1 MPNQD
6 NLGFIAKVPFRNEEG
21 EFEYRPLYLP
31 PDATD
36 TIKGDVKLSDDY
48 SSLDASRLS
57 ASDGMT
63 AFTPQGAYTMYGAI
77 QGALKT
83 KLSKTDQE
91 KQSVTSDVDFA
102 GKIST
107 AELTLNN
114 PVNMSIGVGGGQ
126 KVTSQFDG
134 HSTVEMTIEEV
145 PADKLTGTISMDRLP
160 QGALERLVK
169 YVTLDAAREAYTA
182 AQEQDKPFQ
191 LGDSILITGTD
202 PNRMFIAAG
211 PDLTVEAGYVEY
223 AAGTALKLGSTTIG
237 SETQPI
243 YLNLGNPEAIT
254 KLAVANGGTGGSNV
268 KEASA
273 NLKYTNLSSRSNV
286 PNTDLNEVR
295 TAGSYFDKGTIATS
309 NLPGKDKFAY
319 NLEVFEN
326 TDGTIRQQ
334 LRYYNDFNVWERIYS
349 SKTDE
354 NLPALTNNWT
364 SWSKAGGGSGGVSSG
379 LVITPGNSEGFDNSG
394 VTAPIEAPDNT
405 SESEKI
411 YTGSPSSSQDTTIF
425 AYNLGHLPLGAYSVI
440 IRAKTST
447 LEAVSLL
454 NVDVSGKSSIG
465 DSNFWQSMK
474 TVDIK
479 GSYFQKVDT
488 WECLSFGVNL
498 NGGRDYNFKIVC
510 KSVKNSNT
518 DIKYYIDYVRVIPSG
533 TALGSIG

>member
-6 NLGFIAKVPFRNEEG
+6 SLGFTARVPFRNEEG
-21 EFEYRPLYLP
+21 EIEYRPLYLP
-31 PDATD
+31 PDATNV
-36 TIKGDVKLSDDY
+36 IKGNVKLSDDY
-48 SSLDASRLS
+48 SSTDASRLD
-57 ASDGMT
+57 AREGMT
-63 AFTPQGAYTMYGAI
+63 AFTPQGAYTMYGVV
-77 QGALKT
+77 QGALQT
-83 KLSKTDQE
+83 KLSKTDKE
-91 KQSVTSDVDFA
+91 KQSVVSDVDFA

-107 AELTLNN
+107 SELTLNT
-114 PVNMSIGVGGGQ
+114 PVDVSIGVGGGQ
-126 KVTSQFDG
+126 KVTSKFDG
-134 HSTVEMTIEEV
+134 HSKVEMTIGEI
-145 PADKLTGTISMDRLP
+145 PASNLTGTISMDRLP

-169 YVTLDAAREAYTA
+169 YVTLDKAIEAYTTTKGEA
-182 AQEQDKPFQ
+182 FQ
-191 LGDSILITGTD
+191 IGDSILITGTD

-211 PDLTVEAGYVEY
+211 PDLAVEAGYVEY
-223 AAGTALKLGSTTIG
+223 AAGTALKLGSDTIG

-243 YLNLGNPEAIT
+243 YLNLGNPKPIT
-254 KLAVANGGTGGSNV
+254 QLAVVNGGTGGSSI

-273 NLKYTNLSSRSNV
+273 NLKYTSLSSRSKV
-286 PNTDLNEVR
+286 PNADLNEVQ
-295 TAGSYFDKGTIATS
+295 TAGSYFDKGTIATL

-349 SKTDE
+349 SKIDE

-364 SWSKAGGGSGGVSSG
+364 SWSKAGGGSGGASSG

-454 NVDVSGKSSIG
+454 KVDVSGKSSIG
-465 DSNFWQSMK
+465 DSNLWQTMK

-479 GSYFQKVDT
+479 GSYFQKVNT

-498 NGGRDYNFKIVC
+498 DGGRDYNFKIVC

>member
-6 NLGFIAKVPFRNEEG
+6 NLGFVAKVPFKNEEG

-91 KQSVTSDVDFA
+91 KQFVTSDVDFA
-102 GKIST
+102 GKIYT

-134 HSTVEMTIEEV
+134 HSAVEMTIEEV
-145 PADKLTGTISMDRLP
+145 PADKLTGMISMDRLP

-169 YVTLDAAREAYTA
+169 YVTLDAAREAYMA

-223 AAGTALKLGSTTIG
+223 AAGTALKLGSETIG
-237 SETQPI
+237 SATQPI
-243 YLNLGNPEAIT
+243 YLNSGSPEAIT
-254 KLAVANGGTGGSNV
+254 QLAVANGGTGGSNI

-273 NLKYTNLSSRSNV
+273 NLKYTSLSSRSEV

-364 SWSKAGGGSGGVSSG
+364 SWSKAGGGSGGASSG
-379 LVITPGNSEGFDNSG
+379 LVITPGSSEGFDNSG

-454 NVDVSGKSSIG
+454 KVDVSGKSSIG
-465 DSNFWQSMK
+465 DSNLWQTMK

-498 NGGRDYNFKIVC
+498 DGGRDYNFKIVC

>member
-6 NLGFIAKVPFRNEEG
+6 NLGFVAKVPFRNEEG

-36 TIKGDVKLSDDY
+36 KIKGDVKLSDDY

-63 AFTPQGAYTMYGAI
+63 AFTPQGAYIMYGAI
-77 QGALKT
+77 QGALQT
-83 KLSKTDQE
+83 KLSKTDQNL
-91 KQSVTSDVDFA
+91 QSVEGPIEF
-102 GKIST
+102 KKEI
-107 AELTLNN
+107 TLET
-114 PVNMSIGVGGGQ
+114 PVNMSIGIGGGQ
-126 KVTSQFDG
+126 KTASTFDG
-134 HSTVEMTIEEV
+134 HSNVEITIQEV

-202 PNRMFIAAG
+202 PNRMFIAVG

-223 AAGTALKLGSTTIG
+223 AAGTALKLGSETIG
-237 SETQPI
+237 SATQPI
-243 YLNLGNPEAIT
+243 YLNSGNPEAIT
-254 KLAVANGGTGGSNV
+254 QLAVANGGTGGSNV

-273 NLKYTNLSSRSNV
+273 NLKYTSLSSRSEV

-295 TAGSYFDKGTIATS
+295 IAGSYFDKGTIATS

-364 SWSKAGGGSGGVSSG
+364 SWSKAGGGSGGASSG
-379 LVITPGNSEGFDNSG
+379 LVITPGSSEGFDDSSG
-394 VTAPIEAPDNT
+394 TPIEAPDNT

-411 YTGSPSSSQDTTIF
+411 YTGSPSSSQDITIF
-425 AYNLGHLPLGAYSVI
+425 TYNLGHLPLGAYSII

-447 LEAVSLL
+447 IEAIDLL
-454 NVDVSGKSSIG
+454 NVTVNGVSSDGAT
-465 DSNFWQSMK
+465 
-474 TVDIK
+474 TVLRNMNIK
-479 GSYFQKVDT
+479 GSYFQKANA

-498 NGGRDYNFKIVC
+498 DGGRDWDFNIVC

>member
-6 NLGFIAKVPFRNEEG
+6 SLGFTARVPFRNEEG
-21 EFEYRPLYLP
+21 EIEYRPLYLP

-36 TIKGDVKLSDDY
+36 VIKGDVKLSDDY
-48 SSLDASRLS
+48 SSTDALRLN
-57 ASDGMT
+57 AREGMT
-63 AFTPQGAYTMYGAI
+63 AFTPQGAYTMYGVV
-77 QGALKT
+77 QGALQT

-107 AELTLNN
+107 SELTLNT
-114 PVNMSIGVGGGQ
+114 PVDVSIGVGKGQ
-126 KVTSQFDG
+126 KATTKFDG
-134 HSTVEMTIEEV
+134 HNKVELSIGEV
-145 PADKLTGTISMDRLP
+145 PADTLTGTISMDRLP

-169 YVTLDAAREAYTA
+169 YATLNAAIKAYTT

-202 PNRMFIAAG
+202 PNRMFVAAG
-211 PDLTVEAGYVEY
+211 PDLAVEAGYVEY
-223 AAGTALKLGSTTIG
+223 AAGTALKLGSDTIG

-243 YLNLGNPEAIT
+243 YLNSGSPVAIT
-254 KLAVANGGTGGSNV
+254 NVAVAHGGTGGSNV

-286 PNTDLNEVR
+286 PNTDLNEIR
-295 TAGSYFDKGTIATS
+295 TAGSYFDNGTVATS

-326 TDGTIRQQ
+326 TDGTVRQQ

-349 SKTDE
+349 NKTDA

-364 SWSKAGGGSGGVSSG
+364 SWSKAGGGSGGASSG
-379 LVITPGNSEGFDNSG
+379 LVITPGSSEGFDSSG

-454 NVDVSGKSSIG
+454 NVDVIGKSSIG
-465 DSNFWQSMK
+465 DSNLWQTMK

-498 NGGRDYNFKIVC
+498 NGGRDYDFRIIC

>member
-6 NLGFIAKVPFRNEEG
+6 NLGFVAKVPFRNEEG

-31 PDATD
+31 PDATNA
-36 TIKGDVKLSDDY
+36 IKGDVKLSDDY

-77 QGALKT
+77 QGALQT
-83 KLSKTDQE
+83 KLSKTDQG

-169 YVTLDAAREAYTA
+169 YVTLDAAREAYTT

-202 PNRMFIAAG
+202 PNRMFIAVG

-223 AAGTALKLGSTTIG
+223 AAGTALKLGSETIG
-237 SETQPI
+237 SATQPI
-243 YLNLGNPEAIT
+243 YLNSGNPEAIT
-254 KLAVANGGTGGSNV
+254 QLAVANGGTGGSNV

-273 NLKYTNLSSRSNV
+273 NLKYTSLSSRSEV

-295 TAGSYFDKGTIATS
+295 IAGSYFDKGTIATS

-364 SWSKAGGGSGGVSSG
+364 SWSKAGGGSGGASSG
-379 LVITPGNSEGFDNSG
+379 LVITPGSSEGFDDSSG
-394 VTAPIEAPDNT
+394 TPIDAPDNT

-411 YTGSPSSSQDTTIF
+411 YTGSPSSSQDITIF
-425 AYNLGHLPLGAYSVI
+425 TYNLGHLPLGAYSII

-447 LEAVSLL
+447 IEAIDLL
-454 NVDVSGKSSIG
+454 NVTVNGVSSDGAT
-465 DSNFWQSMK
+465 
-474 TVDIK
+474 TVLRNMNIK
-479 GSYFQKVDT
+479 GSYFQKANA

-498 NGGRDYNFKIVC
+498 DGGRDWDFNIVC
-510 KSVKNSNT
+510 KSIKNSNI